1 MEKYEATEKTRNRS
15 YKKYGNDFFYKGDQ
29 WFSITDAFA
38 RYLVANR
45 NKIFKIFKMTN
56 GPDEMFISTMA
67 MNSDFGKRIF
77 KGENGKP
84 DNLRLI
90 DWSRGKP
97 YEFRNKDI
105 EELKASDKLF
115 VRKVSYKNAPKLIEN
130 LFKHISVNNN

>member
-1 MEKYEATEKTRNRS
+1 M
-15 YKKYGNDFFYKGDQ
+15 
-29 WFSITDAFA
+29 TDAFA